1 MARSTQILLLA
12 FNFNRQSLK
21 LPDECGSTI
30 SDHTKQHSRN
40 KQSMDYSWSL
50 NSCDY
55 YLCIYVCVY
64 LQLPLDHINSVTLEW
79 IVTGTTLAGLSK
91 NLMIFLSL
99 QNKIIL
105 PKLEAVVCESY
116 GLLFTWSPL
125 GHYVRELLVK
135 KWYKAH
141 IILRLNF

>member
-1 MARSTQILLLA
+1 MARSTQISLLA
-12 FNFNRQSLK
+12 FNFNRKSLQ

-30 SDHTKQHSRN
+30 SDHTKQHCRN
-40 KQSMDYSWSL
+40 KQSMITPEAWTPVII
-50 NSCDY
+50 
-55 YLCIYVCVY
+55 IYVYNVCVY

-91 NLMIFLSL
+91 SLMIFLSL

-125 GHYVRELLVK
+125 GHYLRELLVK

>member
-1 MARSTQILLLA
+1 MA
-12 FNFNRQSLK
+12 K
-21 LPDECGSTI
+21 
-30 SDHTKQHSRN
+30 
-40 KQSMDYSWSL
+40 
-50 NSCDY
+50 
-55 YLCIYVCVY
+55 
-64 LQLPLDHINSVTLEW
+64 
-79 IVTGTTLAGLSK
+79 LSK

-125 GHYVRELLVK
+125 GHYLRELLVK

-141 IILRLNF
+141 IILRLNFSRNVCVRTEHGKLLFRTIKFESGSV